1 MKGTGTVRI
10 VCCPLVS
17 SALPLSLPMDVEPLY
32 SAEQIRV
39 PPELPD
45 IMKQWAK
52 EVIRANPKN
61 IHEFSAK

>member
-1 MKGTGTVRI
+1 
-10 VCCPLVS
+10 
-17 SALPLSLPMDVEPLY
+17 MDVEPLY